1 MVRHSSL
8 SKVSVR
14 FSKRIWSKTVYLI
27 TGLVGNS
34 IPLRNTVFF
43 SGKAASTSLIKEVFP
58 TPLRAKI
65 IETGDLGYKSMS
77 KLLPFR
83 PNNFVTLMFLIFM
96 IKPFF

>member
-1 MVRHSSL
+1 M
-8 SKVSVR
+8 
-14 FSKRIWSKTVYLI
+14 YLI
-27 TGLVGNS
+27 TGLVENS